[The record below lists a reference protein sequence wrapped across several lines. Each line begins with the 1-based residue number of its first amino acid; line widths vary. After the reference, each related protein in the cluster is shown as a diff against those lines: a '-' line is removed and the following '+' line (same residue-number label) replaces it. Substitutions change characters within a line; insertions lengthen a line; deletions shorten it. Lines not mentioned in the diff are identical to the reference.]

1 MSASQVKEQMQE
13 FICYIVY
20 ELEEFDAALPDGLLD
35 SEVWLLDEKRITV
48 EMTYIIA
55 DWILS
60 CL

>member
-1 MSASQVKEQMQE
+1 MQE

-55 DWILS
+55 DLILS